1 VGGKAGALGMLKEP
15 GRGETVTTGRVRRRR
30 SDEEALMRVSVKLS
44 ALAVIFGLFSAGT
57 VGAAAFLPLEQMGQ
71 SYAAALASGHAFQ
84 TQCIKRPCRFDAVKL
99 PSA

>member
-1 VGGKAGALGMLKEP
+1 MGGKAGALGMLEEP
-15 GRGETVTTGRVRRRR
+15 QRGETVTKGRVRRCL
-30 SDEEALMRVSVKLS
+30 DEDLMTVSVKLR
-44 ALAVIFGLFSAGT
+44 ALALIFGLFSAGT

-84 TQCIKRPCRFDAVKL
+84 ALCIKHPCRFGAVKS